1 MKLLLDTHIFLW
13 WDSEPT
19 KLSNN
24 VLTALTDPRNSLFLS
39 VVSVWEM
46 QIKKD
51 IGKLSIRIALADM
64 LIEQETKNQ
73 IKVLPIEAKH
83 IFGLETMPQ
92 HHKDPF
98 DRLIIAQAIVEDLT
112 MISNDGIFSSYG
124 IKLLS

>member
-51 IGKLSIRIALADM
+51 IGKLSLRIGLADM

-73 IKVLPIEAKH
+73 IKILPIEAKH

-112 MISNDGIFSSYG
+112 VISNDGIFSSYG

>member
-1 MKLLLDTHIFLW
+1 MRLLLDTHIFLW
-13 WDSEPT
+13 WDSDPT
-19 KLSNN
+19 KLSSN
-24 VLTALTDPRNSLFLS
+24 VISALTDPVNTLFVS
-39 VVSVWEM
+39 VVSIWEM

-51 IGKLSIRIALADM
+51 IGKLSLRIALADM

-112 MISNDGIFSSYG
+112 VISNDGIFSSYE

>member
-51 IGKLSIRIALADM
+51 IGKLSLRIALADM

-112 MISNDGIFSSYG
+112 VISNDGIFSSYG

>member
-13 WDSEPT
+13 WDSEPS

-39 VVSVWEM
+39 VASVWEI

-51 IGKLSIRIALADM
+51 LGKLSLRIALADM
-64 LIEQETKNQ
+64 LIEQEAKNQ

-83 IFGLETMPQ
+83 IFGLETIGQ

-98 DRLIIAQAIVEDLT
+98 DRLIIAQSIVEDLT
-112 MISNDGIFSSYG
+112 VISNDGVFSSYSV
-124 IKLLS
+124 KLFT

>member
-51 IGKLSIRIALADM
+51 IGKLSLRIALADM

>member
-39 VVSVWEM
+39 VVSAWEM

-51 IGKLSIRIALADM
+51 IGKLSLRIALADM

-112 MISNDGIFSSYG
+112 VISNDGIFSSYG